1 MANNKIGFIGCG
13 SMGSALVRA
22 IRKQGNAYSI
32 GISSLHFER
41 AETLAKETK
50 SQAFRSNKELVNFAK
65 YIFLAVKPNVL
76 PSILKEIKSVLDGD
90 CVLISMAAGFNLNK
104 MQSLLGI
111 QNIPL
116 VRIMPNT
123 PVQIGEGMTALCHS
137 ENISKDNLDTII
149 KILECS
155 GRVEIVSESLFDA
168 VTAVSGSGPAYAF
181 VFIEALAD
189 AAVRCG
195 LSRKQAY
202 LYASQTLRG
211 AASMVLQSGNSP
223 AQLKDAV
230 CSPGGTTI
238 EALAALE
245 NGGFRAS
252 VYDAV
257 QAAFEKS
264 RKISSAN

>member
-1 MANNKIGFIGCG
+1 
-13 SMGSALVRA
+13 
-22 IRKQGNAYSI
+22 
-32 GISSLHFER
+32 
-41 AETLAKETK
+41 
-50 SQAFRSNKELVNFAK
+50 
-65 YIFLAVKPNVL
+65 
-76 PSILKEIKSVLDGD
+76 
-90 CVLISMAAGFNLNK
+90 
-104 MQSLLGI
+104 
-111 QNIPL
+111 
-116 VRIMPNT
+116 NT